1 MDKKQEAFLREL
13 LADFKMEAGEH
24 QQAIIH
30 GLLELEKKPPLI
42 QYTELVETTFREV
55 HSLKGAARAVNLLEI
70 ERLCQ
75 SIESVFH
82 QLKQGSLQL
91 TSVSFD
97 VLYSA
102 MDTLTVMLSESGGN
116 SKSISP
122 GVLAKLVKE
131 VETMR
136 QTSGLPSKMEFPLPP
151 LVAELK
157 NTDDKKSEESEIAAV
172 LPNDFSK
179 NSVTE
184 PKTAKDTV
192 RVSTAK
198 LDSLLRQAEEFIS
211 VKATM
216 AYFIHELESNHQHD
230 RHTLFK
236 ELDLFY
242 GSMSRM
248 IDDLLYDIRTTLMHP
263 FSSLLSVVPKIV
275 RDLGQEFHKE
285 IKTTIKGGEIEI
297 DGRILE
303 EMKDPLIHLIRNC
316 VDHGIETPM
325 VRRQQGKPESGSLNI
340 HVKLESGK
348 NVELVIE
355 DDGAGIDTS
364 KVIAAA
370 IKSGI
375 ISSDLAAAMTDK
387 EVFQLI
393 LKSGIS
399 TSLFITDISGRGL
412 GMAIVAEKIGK
423 LGGNI
428 EVDSTPGKGTRF
440 TILLPVTLATFKGIL
455 VRLGAQFFIIPT
467 NSVERAIRIRQHDIK
482 SVESKQMILLN
493 NESVA
498 LVRLGDLLGV
508 TVRKARKN
516 DEHPIPVLII
526 SMSGKRIAFMVDE
539 VLDEQ
544 EGLVK
549 ELGSP
554 LIHVKNIAGVTI
566 SGSGMVVPILHVGE
580 LMDEAIHSAAK
591 LESMD
596 LAGEEAKEQL
606 SQQVILIAED
616 SITSRS
622 LLRNILESAGY
633 MVKTAVDG
641 FEAFQLMQKESFDL
655 VVSDVEMPRMN
666 GFELTA
672 RIREHS
678 EMAEIP
684 VILVTALD
692 TADDRKKGMDAG
704 ANAYIVKSDFE
715 QSNLVDTVHR
725 LI

>member
-1 MDKKQEAFLREL
+1 
-13 LADFKMEAGEH
+13 
-24 QQAIIH
+24 
-30 GLLELEKKPPLI
+30 
-42 QYTELVETTFREV
+42 
-55 HSLKGAARAVNLLEI
+55 
-70 ERLCQ
+70 
-75 SIESVFH
+75 
-82 QLKQGSLQL
+82 
-91 TSVSFD
+91 
-97 VLYSA
+97 

-157 NTDDKKSEESEIAAV
+157 NTDDKKTEESEIAAV

-375 ISSDLAAAMTDK
+375 VSSDLAAAMTDK

-399 TSLFITDISGRGL
+399 TSPFITDISGRGL
-412 GMAIVAEKIGK
+412 GMAIVAEKIAK

-508 TVRKARKN
+508 TVRKASKN

-580 LMDEAIHSAAK
+580 LMDEAIHAAAK
-591 LESMD
+591 LEIMD

-672 RIREHS
+672 RIREHG